1 MGLGNIINLYRIQKL
16 YGLIRKG
23 FIEDHT
29 LLSDSKYWQE
39 VFETAL
45 AITEVKE
52 MWKALQGYKTYII
65 AILTAALTVAHA
77 LHYIDDA
84 TYQAL
89 MALLASGGV
98 ATVAAKI
105 NRMQADVEGRLLR
118 K

>member
-16 YGLIRKG
+16 YGLFRKG
-23 FIEDHT
+23 VDNHSLFKSSE
-29 LLSDSKYWQE
+29 YWTE

-45 AITEVKE
+45 AIKEVKE
-52 MWKALQGYKTYII
+52 MLKALQGYKTYII

-89 MALLASGGV
+89 LTLLASGGV

-105 NRMQADVEGRLLR
+105 NRIQADVDGKFFR